1 MVVILGFIVLN
12 VYLFLSCVFLDLVVI
27 PGGKGIDI
35 NNTTMCKYLVIN
47 KRRETLTTESES
59 YVTSRSCVKKSSLG
73 RVDTLEELM
82 RLTFLFEVD
91 QIFVIL
97 VNLDICEGAPS
108 ILNLF
113 SCNCVL

>member
-1 MVVILGFIVLN
+1 MVIILGLIELY
-12 VYLFLSCVFLDLVVI
+12 VYLFLSCVFLDLVI
-27 PGGKGIDI
+27 ISGGKGIDI
-35 NNTTMCKYLVIN
+35 HNTAMCKYLVIN

-59 YVTSRSCVKKSSLG
+59 YVTSRGCVKKSSLG
-73 RVDTLEELM
+73 RIDTLEELM
-82 RLTFLFEVD
+82 RLTLLFKVD

-97 VNLDICEGAPS
+97 VNLNISEGAPS